1 MFELYYIIYVLLSA
15 VILALVHKVSFKD
28 WLLRVII
35 VSFLP
40 VIGWLLPICWPR
52 SWIKQDDSRLDE
64 YMTAQNEEVSVLH
77 EGIYSKVEAERELDV
92 IPIEDALLV
101 SDHGVR
107 RKVMIDVL
115 KQDSMRHMEL
125 LQQAVSNEDSETS
138 HYAVSAIME
147 MKRKLAISLQELS
160 VQYETDK
167 QDEHLL
173 LTYTD
178 VLKKFM
184 NSGFLDE
191 RTLRQYKFTYLSV
204 LQSLITI
211 APNTEFAYAEKL
223 NTELELELYV
233 EAEESGLLYIT
244 NFPLS
249 EEAYLS
255 LMVVYFS
262 MRSTDKL
269 QETLLKL
276 KESPLNLSNRALTL
290 VRFWSEGA

>member
-1 MFELYYIIYVLLSA
+1 SYIIYVLLSA
-15 VILALVHKVSFKD
+15 GVLALIHRISVTD

-52 SWIKQDDSRLDE
+52 SWVKQDDAKLDAFV
-64 YMTAQNEEVSVLH
+64 TAQQKEVSVLH

-101 SDHGVR
+101 SEHGVR

-125 LQQAVSNEDSETS
+125 LQEAVSNEDTETS

-147 MKRKLAISLQELS
+147 IKRKLALSLQELS

-173 LTYTD
+173 LAYIG
-178 VLKKFM
+178 VLKSFM
-184 NSGFLDE
+184 KSGFLDE

-204 LQSLITI
+204 LQSLLEVS
-211 APNTEFAYAEKL
+211 PNTEFAYPEKV

-233 EAEESGLLYIT
+233 EAEETGHLYAS
-244 NFPLS
+244 NFPQS
-249 EEAYLS
+249 EEAYLT
-255 LMVVYFS
+255 LMKVYFS
-262 MRSTDKL
+262 TKSSDKL
-269 QETLLKL
+269 QDTLNSLK
-276 KESPLNLSNRALTL
+276 KSPLNLSNRALTL